1 MGGLWFSGLLRRGG
15 GHPRTGRPGR
25 HPTECRRA
33 RSPQGAPSEGEAPR
47 ARLRP
52 RRGGWG
58 RRAPGTPRERPRHA
72 RRLGPRC
79 SPRTSIVGARSGKSR
94 TRAEPLLPHV
104 GFRGNR
110 NAFAEGWTPRRAVL
124 RTPLTPRVSVVAP
137 SPSPSCEM
145 NGTITRNAQ
154 LHGVLRPMTHPEIK
168 PQEFPQSQR
177 CLRSAGPLLGRP
189 RAPRCPSALGPRGP
203 EATWAGSARGS
214 PERGD
219 ERPPAA
225 SRLCPT
231 FFVREGERVAV
242 PRHPCHRHFCGHAP
256 WSTSASRLLRAVR
269 APLGREGSPRP
280 GPAQPSASDRGSAR
294 RID

>member
-15 GHPRTGRPGR
+15 GHPHTGRPGR

-177 CLRSAGPLLGRP
+177 CLRSAGPPLGRP

-203 EATWAGSARGS
+203 EAAWAGSAR
-214 PERGD
+214 
-219 ERPPAA
+219 
-225 SRLCPT
+225 
-231 FFVREGERVAV
+231 V
-242 PRHPCHRHFCGHAP
+242 PRAWRRAAACCEPPLPHV
-256 WSTSASRLLRAVR
+256 LRARRRASCRPSSSLSSSLLWTRTVR
-269 APLGREGSPRP
+269 APLGREGSRRP

>member
-1 MGGLWFSGLLRRGG
+1 M
-15 GHPRTGRPGR
+15 
-25 HPTECRRA
+25 
-33 RSPQGAPSEGEAPR
+33 
-47 ARLRP
+47 
-52 RRGGWG
+52 
-58 RRAPGTPRERPRHA
+58 
-72 RRLGPRC
+72 
-79 SPRTSIVGARSGKSR
+79 
-94 TRAEPLLPHV
+94 

-124 RTPLTPRVSVVAP
+124 RTPLTPRVAVVAP

-177 CLRSAGPLLGRP
+177 CLRSTGPLLGHP
-189 RAPRCPSALGPRGP
+189 RAPRCPSAPGPRGP
-203 EATWAGSARGS
+203 EAAWAGSARGS

-231 FFVREGERVAV
+231 FFVLEGERVAI
-242 PRHPCHRHFCGHAP
+242 PRHPCHRHFCGHTLR
-256 WSTSASRLLRAVR
+256 SMSASRLLRAVR
-269 APLGREGSPRP
+269 APLGREGSRRP